1 MGVTVYGMKRVMSIV
16 LMGMLAMGFAARG
29 QEVEDFV
36 SGLLQQYPQARLL
49 DIYKSC
55 FQDFM
60 GPEHL
65 VNDTASAR
73 AYLEQEL
80 ALTEA
85 DKLQPW
91 YWESC
96 GIDGNYVRVSL
107 KAVMEGF
114 ISADTLLDAFVHSA
128 NDTEHPTVEQ
138 WATRW
143 HDIVGIIDDMGLTL
157 PHYDEDKQFIEDVL
171 AQGKYAISHSPD
183 FREAYSPHY
192 RIVKRDI
199 FEQELKPLL
208 PCPCCP

>member
-1 MGVTVYGMKRVMSIV
+1 MRKIISFIVVAMS
-16 LMGMLAMGFAARG
+16 LWTTASG
-29 QEVEDFV
+29 QEVEAFV
-36 SGLLQQYPQARLL
+36 SGTLEQYPQARLL

-80 ALTEA
+80 AMTEA
-85 DKLQPW
+85 SDLQSW
-91 YWESC
+91 YWEPC
-96 GIDGNYVRVSL
+96 GIGGNNVRVSL
-107 KAVMEGF
+107 KAVKEGL
-114 ISADTLLDAFVHSA
+114 ITADALLIAFVQSA
-128 NDTEHPTVEQ
+128 NVTHPTVEQ
-138 WATRW
+138 WAKRW
-143 HDIVGIIDDMGLTL
+143 HNIVGIIDNMGLTL
-157 PHYDEDKQFIEDVL
+157 PHYDEDKQFIEEVL
-171 AQGKYAISHSPD
+171 TQGKYAISHSPE

-199 FEQELKPLL
+199 FEQELKTLL